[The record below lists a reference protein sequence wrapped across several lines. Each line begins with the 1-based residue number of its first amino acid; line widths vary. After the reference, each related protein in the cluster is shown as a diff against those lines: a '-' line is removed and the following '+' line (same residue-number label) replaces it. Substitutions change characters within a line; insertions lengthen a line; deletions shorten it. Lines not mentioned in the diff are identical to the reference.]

1 MVEAAEDLLGLS
13 GETVAL
19 TVEFDSPIAASECT
33 AICEALR
40 GNLGGAVL
48 NGPAFVENGGSAEA
62 LDELARTLG
71 GLGGSTGL
79 EPARSLEIQ
88 VERILLTFRN
98 SGFREFRFTR
108 RTPFKEPGI
117 V

>member
-1 MVEAAEDLLGLS
+1 MNWRAPL
-13 GETVAL
+13 
-19 TVEFDSPIAASECT
+19 
-33 AICEALR
+33 
-40 GNLGGAVL
+40 
-48 NGPAFVENGGSAEA
+48 GGSAVPR
-62 LDELARTLG
+62 D
-71 GLGGSTGL
+71 S